1 MAQMTVAEASEVL
14 GITKEAIYN
23 RIRRGTLN
31 SVTKNGIKY
40 VTITNPNKTE
50 ASITNSLAQDDRYIK
65 LLESELSEQKV
76 KNEKLEADKER
87 LIGEKE
93 ALLRESKEE
102 MERIYKERDKQL
114 HTILSL
120 FKRPVL
126 DKPSPVSD
134 TPSFETI
141 DADFEELSPYEKEMI
156 ASANS
161 EQWINLHLHLKRKGT
176 SSKKQR
182 KIINAV
188 ASKIGVSLDVKEEN
202 GILYFTSSKKL
213 KTILAKSQ

>member
-1 MAQMTVAEASEVL
+1 MAEMTVAEASEIL

-31 SVTKNGIKY
+31 STTKNGIKY

-50 ASITNSLAQDDRYIK
+50 TSITNSLVQDDRYIK

-76 KNEKLEADKER
+76 KNQKLEADKER
-87 LIGEKE
+87 LIDEKE
-93 ALLRESKEE
+93 ALLRESKSEI
-102 MERIYKERDKQL
+102 ERIYKDRDKQL
-114 HTILSL
+114 NTILAL
-120 FKRPVL
+120 FSRPAL
-126 DKPSPVSD
+126 TST
-134 TPSFETI
+134 TPKAANSSFETI

-156 ASANS
+156 SS
-161 EQWINLHLHLKRKGT
+161 TDSKQWINLHLHLKRKGT

-182 KIINAV
+182 KIINAI

-202 GILYFTSSKKL
+202 GILYFASDKKL
-213 KTILAKSQ
+213 KTILTKN